1 MGRLFGTDG
10 ARGIAITELT
20 CELAMQIGRAAAL
33 VLTKE
38 AKHKAKILI
47 GKDTRIS
54 SDILEAALCAGICSV
69 GADAVTLGVVPTP
82 AVAYLVRAQHADAG
96 IMISASHNSVEFN
109 GIKLFSATGY
119 KLPDAVEAEIE
130 ALILDTPEKIALKS
144 HKEVGSMHAYETA
157 KEDYISYLASTIST
171 PLTGLKLALDC
182 ANGSASATAQAL
194 FEKLGATVHML
205 SDQPNGL
212 NINDHCGSTH
222 MEQLMQYVKTH
233 DCDAGLAFDGDAD
246 RMLAVDE
253 CGEVVDGDQLMS
265 ICGNYMKQKGTLKKN
280 TIVATVMSNLG
291 MFLMGEREGIHIE
304 KTKVGDRY
312 VLENMLENGYNI
324 GGEQSGHIIF
334 LDENT
339 TGDGLLSALHLL
351 QVMTETKK
359 KLSELA
365 SIMEVLPQ
373 ALVNAKVPNHKK
385 EHFEEYAEIAEAI
398 AEVEAKFAGE
408 GRVLIR
414 PSGTEPLVR
423 VMIEGKDQQLI
434 ESEAQ
439 KLAELI
445 SSIML

>member
-54 SDILEAALCAGICSV
+54 SDILEAVLCAGICSV

-233 DCDAGLAFDGDAD
+233 DCG
-246 RMLAVDE
+246 
-253 CGEVVDGDQLMS
+253 C
-265 ICGNYMKQKGTLKKN
+265 
-280 TIVATVMSNLG
+280 
-291 MFLMGEREGIHIE
+291 
-304 KTKVGDRY
+304 
-312 VLENMLENGYNI
+312 
-324 GGEQSGHIIF
+324 
-334 LDENT
+334 
-339 TGDGLLSALHLL
+339 LHF
-351 QVMTETKK
+351 TE
-359 KLSELA
+359 
-365 SIMEVLPQ
+365 
-373 ALVNAKVPNHKK
+373 
-385 EHFEEYAEIAEAI
+385 F
-398 AEVEAKFAGE
+398 
-408 GRVLIR
+408 
-414 PSGTEPLVR
+414 
-423 VMIEGKDQQLI
+423 
-434 ESEAQ
+434 
-439 KLAELI
+439 
-445 SSIML
+445 